1 MSFGATVGDNTH
13 FVYDMHLGFGPGIF
27 IGSNLQLGATIGFG
41 FSGITGGV
49 LDFAW
54 KMPIEA
60 FAVMS
65 LSNDVRPM
73 AYVRQSYL
81 FSSEARQNGSKA
93 ARWGDEA
100 EAGAGLRFSGKLD
113 GFIYGSAREMA
124 NERYWGLGIGAI
136 L

>member
-1 MSFGATVGDNTH
+1 
-13 FVYDMHLGFGPGIF
+13 
-27 IGSNLQLGATIGFG
+27 
-41 FSGITGGV
+41 
-49 LDFAW
+49 
-54 KMPIEA
+54 
-60 FAVMS
+60 
-65 LSNDVRPM
+65 M

-81 FSSEARQNGSKA
+81 FSSEARQNGSKT